1 MFINHKILKRLM
13 QKAYK
18 ANGLYMANYDGY
30 IYLSDPFTAA
40 WQAEIAIGCVPKS
53 ILATMVECSGR
64 LPEEGEGWTSD
75 TEKDQMEAY
84 RRYTEPEHIGQAK
97 ITPFFMA
104 SPGGTVYRVVQ
115 APDNHV
121 VCLLQEYLD
130 AIDPK
135 SIDADNEETMIAGP
149 FYGDGNM
156 IYAKTDEATWVIRGG
171 YPPRT
176 EMIRSVLEQTD
187 LSFDEE

>member
-30 IYLSDPFTAA
+30 IYLSDPFLGTWEAK
-40 WQAEIAIGCVPKS
+40 IAIGCVPKS

-64 LPEEGEGWTSD
+64 LPEEDEGWTSD
-75 TEKDQMEAY
+75 TEKDQMEAC
-84 RRYTEPEHIGQAK
+84 RRYTEPVRIGTAK
-97 ITPFFMA
+97 ITPLYMT
-104 SPGGTVYRVVQ
+104 SPGGIAYRIVQ

-121 VCLLQEYLD
+121 VCVNQELLN
-130 AIDPK
+130 AIDPR
-135 SIDADNEETMIAGP
+135 SIDTGNEETMIAGP
-149 FYGDGNM
+149 LFGEENV
-156 IYAKTDEATWVIRGG
+156 IFAKTDEATWVIRGG